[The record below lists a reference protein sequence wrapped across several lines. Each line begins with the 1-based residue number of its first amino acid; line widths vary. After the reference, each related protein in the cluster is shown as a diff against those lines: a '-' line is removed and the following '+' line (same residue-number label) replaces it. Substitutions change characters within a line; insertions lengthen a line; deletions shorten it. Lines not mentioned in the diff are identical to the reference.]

1 MLRSTPM
8 DSDDV
13 AYRRSVRNMSLV
25 LAAIVITIF
34 AALVVSPYV
43 FPVNGAFQP
52 SVSYG
57 SAFGFTLHL
66 QVNATSVPSGAGV
79 LISGWLNGS
88 SGSIDNV
95 TAADSWGV
103 GPGGLWTRMCTAG
116 WPIGLGVMAGH
127 YTQGNF
133 TFGTLIPVPLP
144 LVQCPVQA
152 GTPGYFLLS
161 PYSSKALVD
170 LSGTPQYWVLQSSYS
185 FSTSR
190 LPAGVYTAVIA
201 DEWGDV
207 LTTNFRVS

>member
-1 MLRSTPM
+1 M
-8 DSDDV
+8 DSDDA
-13 AYRRSVRNMSLV
+13 AYRKSARNMSLV
-25 LAAIVITIF
+25 LAAFVITIF

-43 FPVNGAFQP
+43 FPASSAFHP

-95 TAADSWGV
+95 TAADSWGI
-103 GPGGLWTRMCTAG
+103 GPAGLWTRTCTAG

-127 YTQGNF
+127 YTQDNF
-133 TFGTLIPVPLP
+133 TSGTLIPVPVP
-144 LVQCPVQA
+144 LAQCPVQA

-161 PYSSKALVD
+161 PHSSKALVD
-170 LSGTPQYWVLQSSYS
+170 LGGAPQYWVLQSSFS
-185 FSTSR
+185 LSTSK
-190 LPAGVYTAVIA
+190 LQAGVYTALIA

-207 LTTNFRVS
+207 LTTSFRVS